1 MTKIESPGEKM
12 PTPVGQGRSVARLA
26 AVQALYQME
35 FSGADPLDVIK
46 EFIAHRIGREIE
58 GDAYAEADQ
67 EHFKWLVLNTVSR
80 IEELDAWVS
89 SALNAKWTIKRLGAL
104 MQAVL
109 RAACAELVARPD
121 IPARVVMN
129 EYVELAGAF
138 FSQRE
143 PAFVNAALDTLARR
157 LRVEEF
163 PPSDTSSVDVETDNA
178 ADDAVTENVVD
189 DVETD
194 NAVDDAVTDN
204 AGDDVGTSA
213 GH

>member
-1 MTKIESPGEKM
+1 MTKVEPLGEKT
-12 PTPVGQGRSVARLA
+12 PTSAGQGRSVARLA

-35 FSGADPLDVIK
+35 LSGTDPLDVIK
-46 EFIAHRIGREIE
+46 EFVAHRIGHEIE
-58 GDAYAEADQ
+58 GDAYAEADH

-80 IEELDAWVS
+80 IEELDTWVS

-104 MQAVL
+104 MRALL
-109 RAACAELVARPD
+109 RAACAELLARPD

-143 PAFVNAALDTLARR
+143 PAFVNAALDSLSRR

-163 PPSDTSSVDVETDNA
+163 SPSDTSSDDALTDNA
-178 ADDAVTENVVD
+178 D
-189 DVETD
+189 
-194 NAVDDAVTDN
+194 
-204 AGDDVGTSA
+204 DDVGTSA
-213 GH
+213 GL